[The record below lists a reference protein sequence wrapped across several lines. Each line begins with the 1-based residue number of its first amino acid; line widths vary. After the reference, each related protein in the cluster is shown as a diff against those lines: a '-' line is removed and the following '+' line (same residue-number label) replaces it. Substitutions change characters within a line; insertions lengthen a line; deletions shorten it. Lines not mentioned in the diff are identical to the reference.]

1 MNEAF
6 FRLGIFLILFALL
19 GLAETFYPRRVLKT
33 AKVQRWQSNLGLFVI
48 DVLAQRITLGAIVFS
63 AALLAHAKGW
73 GLFQAVGWPFGV
85 EAAIALLVLDAA
97 IYLQHVATHK
107 IPWLWRLHR
116 VHHADLDVDLT
127 TGLRFHPIEILLSA
141 LYKAGIVL
149 VLGVDPMV
157 VLVYEALLSAFA
169 LFTHANIA
177 LPVTWDRRLRLLVCT
192 PDMHRRHHSIDRPET
207 DSNYGN
213 ILSLWDRLG
222 RSYFEQPRLGQD
234 GVVLGLKEERDAAR
248 LNLGRLL
255 LMPFTR
261 VHRRG

>member
-19 GLAETFYPRRVLKT
+19 GLIETFYPRRALTVEKAL
-33 AKVQRWQSNLGLFVI
+33 RWRSNLGLLVVDVI
-48 DVLAQRITLGAIVFS
+48 AQRVTLGAIVFS
-63 AALLAHAKGW
+63 AALLAHSKGW
-73 GLFQAVGWPFGV
+73 GLFHLVEWPIAI
-85 EAAIALLVLDAA
+85 EAALALLVLDAG

-107 IPWLWRLHR
+107 FPWLWRLHR
-116 VHHADLDVDLT
+116 VHHTDLDIDLT

-149 VLGVDPMV
+149 VLGADPMI

-177 LPVTWDRRLRLLVCT
+177 VPATWDRRLRLLICT
-192 PDMHRRHHSIDRPET
+192 PDMHRRHHSAERAET

-222 RSYFEQPRLGQD
+222 RSYFAQPRLGQE
-234 GVVLGLKEERDAAR
+234 GVVLGLEDERDAAG
-248 LNLGRLL
+248 LGLGRLL
-255 LMPFTR
+255 LMPFTAA
-261 VHRRG
+261 RRPR

>member
-6 FRLGIFLILFALL
+6 FRLGIFLMLFALL
-19 GLAETFYPRRVLKT
+19 GLIEIFYPRRALSV
-33 AKVQRWQSNLGLFVI
+33 AKVPRWRSNLGLLVVDVI
-48 DVLAQRITLGAIVFS
+48 AQRLTLGAVVFS
-63 AALLAHAKGW
+63 AATVAHRENW
-73 GLFQAVGWPFGV
+73 GLFHFVDWPFAI
-85 EAAIALLVLDAA
+85 EAALTLLVLDAG

-107 IPWLWRLHR
+107 YPWLWRLHR
-116 VHHADLDVDLT
+116 VHHADLDIDLT

-149 VLGVDPMV
+149 VLGADPMI

-177 LPVTWDRRLRLLVCT
+177 VPAAWDQRLRLLICT
-192 PDMHRRHHSIDRPET
+192 PDMHRRHHSIERAEM

-222 RSYFEQPRLGQD
+222 HSYFAQPRLGQD
-234 GVVLGLKEERDAAR
+234 GVVLGLEDERDAAA
-248 LNLGRLL
+248 LGLGRLL
-255 LMPFTR
+255 LMPFTAA
-261 VHRRG
+261 RRPR